1 MTMHQSFQ
9 QALANDYRADL
20 LAAIED
26 AKQGRLPPSKQEYCF
41 GEIARAKGTGAFP
54 PDGDRLLGQLRNI
67 LSENQQISEL
77 ENETAEVTAFGGTL
91 LLFYYLDSHTLLE
104 LVEQP
109 NGAGYDSFVFISS
122 EKHGDNLHK
131 TAEQMKTALDEWV
144 NHTTLPHGCITA
156 ADSPNQVDICRFQP
170 LDTALSFLYTGL
182 RFPES
187 ILC

>member
-1 MTMHQSFQ
+1 MHQSFQ

-26 AKQGRLPPSKQEYCF
+26 AKQGGLPPSKQEYCF

-54 PDGDRLLGQLRNI
+54 LDGDRLLGQLRDI

-77 ENETAEVTAFGGTL
+77 ESETAEVTAFGGTL

-122 EKHGDNLHK
+122 EKHGDNLDK
-131 TAEQMKTALDEWV
+131 TAEQARKY
-144 NHTTLPHGCITA
+144 
-156 ADSPNQVDICRFQP
+156 FQP
-170 LDTALSFLYTGL
+170 IAQKADDIYNSYEEKQYYRHIDMGYMDD
-182 RFPES
+182 EDYNE
-187 ILC
+187 

>member
-1 MTMHQSFQ
+1 MIPLLRRTV
-9 QALANDYRADL
+9 QAGSIP
-20 LAAIED
+20 AAIRD
-26 AKQGRLPPSKQEYCF
+26 NLLDCYKQEYCF

-109 NGAGYDSFVFISS
+109 NGAGYDSFVLFPPKSM
-122 EKHGDNLHK
+122 G
-131 TAEQMKTALDEWV
+131 T
-144 NHTTLPHGCITA
+144 
-156 ADSPNQVDICRFQP
+156 ICTRP
-170 LDTALSFLYTGL
+170 LNK
-182 RFPES
+182 
-187 ILC
+187 

>member
-1 MTMHQSFQ
+1 MHRSFQ

-26 AKQGRLPPSKQEYCF
+26 ARQGKLPPSKQEYCF

-54 PDGDRLLGQLRNI
+54 PDGDRLLGQLRDI
-67 LSENQQISEL
+67 LSEKQQISEL
-77 ENETAEVTAFGGTL
+77 DNETAEITASGGTL

-122 EKHGDNLHK
+122 EKHGNNLDK
-131 TAEQMKTALDEWV
+131 TAEQMKTVLDEWV

-156 ADSPNQVDICRFQP
+156 AD
-170 LDTALSFLYTGL
+170 
-182 RFPES
+182 
-187 ILC
+187 

>member
-1 MTMHQSFQ
+1 MTMHQSFH

-54 PDGDRLLGQLRNI
+54 PDGGRLLGQLRNI

-109 NGAGYDSFVFISS
+109 NGAGYDSFVLFPPKSM
-122 EKHGDNLHK
+122 G
-131 TAEQMKTALDEWV
+131 T
-144 NHTTLPHGCITA
+144 
-156 ADSPNQVDICRFQP
+156 ICTRP
-170 LDTALSFLYTGL
+170 LNK
-182 RFPES
+182 
-187 ILC
+187 